1 MTNDMQNY
9 YVIDINMGDD
19 IPVSSMIDE
28 IQSLQT
34 HTRSHKDNYNNTK
47 DEDLELN
54 DDSIIFSKPKKEKNK
69 KKKEKKKGKRSILE
83 EATEFDIADSEDE
96 EEDDEILLD
105 IEDIIREREDTDIDD
120 DIINEQKNG
129 YKKLKK
135 EDNTYKKEFA
145 EELTLLYNLL
155 DETGKFGK
163 DLEKEFKS
171 LKSSRA
177 RGVSKYTNDLAELVL
192 SSKQNKLNILKEI
205 SSVKKTIADLKI
217 KAEGKEKN
225 KGDDNS
231 PERLAS
237 AYFKNVLSGGR
248 SAFINNLTGPD
259 EDNEYDDMIER
270 IETMKDT
277 GSYIDDG
284 DNTDMYDK
292 RLEERLAEGNP
303 FRSEAGTKYIE
314 YENSGVKIHVKKCI
328 DTGEWEF
335 IALDKHNQQIFD
347 YPLPSKRS
355 AGRMRF
361 SEDGS
366 YVTDEKGIMYNVIEY
381 YLPDEE

>member
-1 MTNDMQNY
+1 MNNEANNY
-9 YVIDINMGDD
+9 YIIDINMGDE
-19 IPVSSMIDE
+19 PQLTSMIDQIE
-28 IQSLQT
+28 SLQIKPSKPKYYDDDDSLT
-34 HTRSHKDNYNNTK
+34 
-47 DEDLELN
+47 

-69 KKKEKKKGKRSILE
+69 KKKDKKKGKRSILE
-83 EATEFDIADSEDE
+83 EASEFDIVDQDDDGDE
-96 EEDDEILLD
+96 ENDDDALLD
-105 IEDIIREREDTDIDD
+105 IEDIIREREDTEIDD

-129 YKKLKK
+129 YSKLKK
-135 EDNTYKKEFA
+135 QDNVYKKEFA

-163 DLEKEFKS
+163 DLEKELKS
-171 LKSSRA
+171 LKSSRS

-205 SSVKKTIADLKI
+205 TSVKKTIADLKI

-225 KGDDNS
+225 KDGDNS

-237 AYFKNVLSGGR
+237 AYFKNILSSGR
-248 SAFINNLTGPD
+248 SNFINNYTNGDD
-259 EDNEYDDMIER
+259 ENEYDDMIDR
-270 IETMKDT
+270 IEKMKDT

-314 YENSGVKIHVKKCI
+314 YENSGVKVNIKKCI

-335 IALDKHNQQIFD
+335 VAIDKHNQQIND

-366 YVTDEKGIMYNVIEY
+366 YATDEKGIMYSVIEY